1 MEHLE
6 ESKLG
11 IGSTLFN
18 NFAISY
24 IAIAVSSPASKDGT
38 VLFSG
43 FDKIDIIFVAA
54 YLRWSFKVTLGNGI
68 SYGKNSIVL

>member
-1 MEHLE
+1 MEYLE
-6 ESKLG
+6 ELKSG

-24 IAIAVSSPASKDGT
+24 IAVAVSSASKDGT
-38 VLFSG
+38 VLFSR
-43 FDKIDIIFVAA
+43 FNKIDIIFVAA